1 MYILCNL
8 FDYTSKN
15 IISCIDDLWCIAEPN
30 VFFYSYG
37 IILISFGLINGTLIQ
52 GLQSDS
58 LNNTTLQNLKDE
70 KPIGKP
76 DPDPNN
82 GSVIPTSNKS
92 SIKQQA
98 NIGSLSSTSSRELA
112 VEEGV
117 QPTDISKSDN
127 VSSIIASN
135 IDNKADSNQQQ
146 SNSTGLSEDQWI
158 SLLSGGAGFGL
169 LVSSFF
175 YKSQIYAQESV
186 TNLAITNMVF
196 KSHYTNHMIIR
207 IASQLRLIEIQR
219 NWPEMAEQVGSI
231 HPLLQ
236 NVRIQIE
243 NLKAK
248 QQQESLKK
256 EDLEDLLTFMKS
268 TNTLSN
274 NTSQPNDNTSGN
286 KSIDPLTSFENL
298 ITIMTN
304 QTKTHAEV
312 LKSLSSME
320 RNKKSPSISFIRNS
334 YHIKYFYDIKLK
346 FDNYKHMEI

>member
-1 MYILCNL
+1 
-8 FDYTSKN
+8 
-15 IISCIDDLWCIAEPN
+15 
-30 VFFYSYG
+30 
-37 IILISFGLINGTLIQ
+37 
-52 GLQSDS
+52 
-58 LNNTTLQNLKDE
+58 
-70 KPIGKP
+70 
-76 DPDPNN
+76 
-82 GSVIPTSNKS
+82 
-92 SIKQQA
+92 
-98 NIGSLSSTSSRELA
+98 
-112 VEEGV
+112 
-117 QPTDISKSDN
+117 
-127 VSSIIASN
+127 
-135 IDNKADSNQQQ
+135 
-146 SNSTGLSEDQWI
+146 
-158 SLLSGGAGFGL
+158 
-169 LVSSFF
+169 
-175 YKSQIYAQESV
+175 
-186 TNLAITNMVF
+186 
-196 KSHYTNHMIIR
+196 MIIR

-256 EDLEDLLTFMKS
+256 EDLEDLLTFMNS
-268 TNTLSN
+268 ANTLSN